1 MRKVLIFVC
10 CILCVSLASCVKS
23 EKETYKMSIENVY
36 LYVDDNNYSII
47 NRDSNVSY
55 VEDAHIICKIKW
67 EYVIKNVIDVKELPI
82 IEYAHP
88 AAFNYYI
95 YLNDELLIENN
106 IEIREYKELNY
117 KIDQHFFNSDVIYSI
132 EGSNHWK
139 ITSPG
144 NYKIVYYCTFRRNS
158 EKVECTDSFTFR
170 IL

>member
-1 MRKVLIFVC
+1 MKKILIFLV
-10 CILCVSLASCVKS
+10 CILCVCLVSCVKS
-23 EKETYKMSIENVY
+23 EKETYKMGIENVY

-55 VEDAHIICKIKW
+55 VEDAHIICKTKW
-67 EYVIKNVIDVKELPI
+67 EYVVKNVIDAKELPI

-106 IEIREYKELNY
+106 TEIREYRELNY

-132 EGSNHWK
+132 ENSNHWK
-139 ITSPG
+139 ITSTG
-144 NYKIVYYCTFRRNS
+144 NYKIVYYFTFRRNG